1 MRWSLISFRSHL
13 MEVGS
18 IAERFV
24 IVFTLSAVGSKF
36 FFVCVDIIEVC

>member
-1 MRWSLISFRSHL
+1 
-13 MEVGS
+13 MEAGS

-24 IVFTLSAVGSKF
+24 IVFTLSDLGSKS